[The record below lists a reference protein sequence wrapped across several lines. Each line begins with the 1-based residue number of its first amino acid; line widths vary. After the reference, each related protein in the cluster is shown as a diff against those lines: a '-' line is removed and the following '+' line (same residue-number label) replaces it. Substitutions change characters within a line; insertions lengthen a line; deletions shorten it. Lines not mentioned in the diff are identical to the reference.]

1 MHQTLHRR
9 HFLHQMLRTLAV
21 VAAPMPLLASGC
33 QRQHS
38 AQAAASSLLLPG
50 TLLSACD
57 DAKGN
62 HYVAAIQP
70 DGALG
75 FQIPVPLRAHDS
87 CAAHDRTRAL
97 FFARRPGNQ
106 IYVIDLQA
114 RKLVQT
120 INAEPG
126 RHFYGHGV
134 VSRDGEWL
142 FTTEQRYESGEGII
156 GVYRMTDPIRREAE
170 FSTHGMDPHQ
180 LQWLSDGETLV
191 IANGGIRT
199 HPAQNRENLNRDT
212 MQPSLAYVRVRDG
225 ALLESHQPPHHQ
237 MSLHHLDVSPQDQVI
252 VGVQHQGALTDEV
265 ALVGS
270 HRRGSDM
277 QWWQA
282 DELTQLR
289 MQQYTASVAVDAKGE
304 RAVVSCPRGNGIA
317 VWNMQSGELME
328 MLDIADAAGVSRRP
342 QASGWIGTNGGGA
355 LVRIDEAG
363 TATTLHILQQFPL
376 RWDNHATLI

>member
-1 MHQTLHRR
+1 MNTPLHRR
-9 HFLHQMLRTLAV
+9 RFLQHLLG
-21 VAAPMPLLASGC
+21 AAAATSVPLLLSGC
-33 QRQHS
+33 QRS
-38 AQAAASSLLLPG
+38 ANAQAVTAKAPLLPG

-57 DAKGN
+57 DDKGN
-62 HYVAAIQP
+62 HYIAAIQP
-70 DGALG
+70 DGTLG
-75 FQIPVPLRAHDS
+75 FQIPTPLRAHDS
-87 CAAHDRTRAL
+87 CASSDRARAL

-106 IYVIDLQA
+106 IYVVSLHD

-120 INAEPG
+120 ISAEPG

-134 VSRDGEWL
+134 ISHDGQWL
-142 FTTEQRYESGEGII
+142 FTTEQRYETGEGII
-156 GVYRMTDPIRREAE
+156 GVYRMSDPIRRETE
-170 FSTHGMDPHQ
+170 FSAHGMDPHQ

-199 HPAQNRENLNRDT
+199 HPAQNRENLNPDT
-212 MQPSLAYVRVRDG
+212 MQPALTYVRVRDG
-225 ALLESHQPPHHQ
+225 ALLEAQQPPHHQ
-237 MSLHHLDVSPQDQVI
+237 MSLHHLDVSPQDQVV
-252 VGVQHQGALTDEV
+252 VGVQHQGALTDAV

-282 DELTQLR
+282 DELAQLR

-317 VWNMQSGELME
+317 VWNMRSGALEK
-328 MLDIADAAGVSRRP
+328 MLDIADAAGVYRRP
-342 QASGWIGTNGGGA
+342 QQTGWIGTNGSGA
-355 LVRIDEAG
+355 LLQLEETVA
-363 TATTLHILQQFPL
+363 AVTLQTLQQFPL